1 MDSDLEVQESKYISL
16 YCSDY
21 IRESIEV
28 AAAKREGTSNTNK
41 NEQQHA
47 EKQLN
52 HPHLRKDSD
61 LIGGGAASS
70 LITGGSASNL
80 RSTTMIST
88 TAANGQSGG
97 FSNHQNQ
104 AST

>member
-52 HPHLRKDSD
+52 HPHLR
-61 LIGGGAASS
+61 
-70 LITGGSASNL
+70 
-80 RSTTMIST
+80 
-88 TAANGQSGG
+88 
-97 FSNHQNQ
+97 
-104 AST
+104 